1 VKFATLTIVCLIT
14 LSAAPHLDAQ
24 KIYTWTDENGLTHIT
39 DQPPPDQARVQD
51 VIKYKEKTPQEQAA
65 IEREMESLRRS
76 NERQDNIDAAQRA
89 KAAAREAEKQAQEAV
104 DKARKE
110 AQENQEYV
118 RRLSNRSWKRRQFR
132 KRIERIKVETE
143 ATQAEAAAEV
153 QRAEEAAQKARQAAA
168 AANKT
173 Q

>member
-1 VKFATLTIVCLIT
+1 MKFATLTIVCLIT

-143 ATQAEAAAEV
+143 ATQSEAEAEV
-153 QRAEEAAQKARQAAA
+153 QRAEEAAKKARQAAA
-168 AANKT
+168 EANKT